1 MDLPSVALLT
11 TAAVLGTVHTVTGP
25 DHYIPFI
32 AMARVREWS
41 TLRTVLITLAC
52 GVGHVGSS
60 VVLGALGIGIGI
72 AVSDLQL
79 FEGMR
84 GNLAGWLLLA
94 FGLVYTAWGLRRA
107 ARGHTHSHLHA
118 HADGTVHLH
127 RHDHEPAHLH
137 AHAGPEAA
145 AREADGA
152 SGGKPSITPW
162 VLFAIFVFGPC
173 EPLIPVLMVPAARG
187 SFWQVAAVTLVFGAC
202 TLATMTV
209 VVLLGLRGLTRLSF
223 RPLERYSHA
232 LAGLAL
238 VACGLAIQLG
248 L

>member
-1 MDLPSVALLT
+1 MDLPSVALLS
-11 TAAVLGTVHTVTGP
+11 TAAALGLVHTLTGP
-25 DHYIPFI
+25 DHYVPFI

-41 TLRTVLITLAC
+41 TARTVAITLAC

-72 AVSDLQL
+72 AVADLQL

-107 ARGHTHSHLHA
+107 ARGHVHCHVHA

-127 RHDHEPAHLH
+127 GHDHHREHLH
-137 AHAGPEAA
+137 AHPAGE
-145 AREADGA
+145 GA
-152 SGGKPSITPW
+152 TGEKASITPW

-173 EPLIPVLMVPAARG
+173 EPLIPVLMVPAAQG
-187 SFWQVAAVTLVFGAC
+187 SLWQVVAVTLVFGAC

-209 VVLLGLRGLTRLSF
+209 MVLLGARGLARLSF
-223 RPLERYSHA
+223 RPFERYAHA

>member
-1 MDLPSVALLT
+1 VDLPAVALLA

-25 DHYIPFI
+25 DHYVPFI

-41 TLRTVLITLAC
+41 TARTVAITLAC

-60 VVLGALGIGIGI
+60 MVLGALGIGVGI
-72 AVSDLQL
+72 AVADLQL

-107 ARGHTHSHLHA
+107 ARGQLHSHVHA

-127 RHDHEPAHLH
+127 GHDHHREHLH
-137 AHAGPEAA
+137 AHPATDEPKAGATGEKA
-145 AREADGA
+145 
-152 SGGKPSITPW
+152 SITPW

-187 SFWQVAAVTLVFGAC
+187 SLWQVAAVTLVFGAC

-209 VVLLGLRGLTRLSF
+209 VVLLGLRGLARVSL

>member
-1 MDLPSVALLT
+1 MSVDLSFAALLA
-11 TAAVLGTVHTVTGP
+11 TAAALGTVHTLTGP
-25 DHYIPFI
+25 DHYVPFI

-41 TLRTVLITLAC
+41 IPRTVAITLAC

-60 VVLGALGIGIGI
+60 VVLGMIGIGIGI
-72 AVSDLQL
+72 AVADLQV
-79 FEGMR
+79 FEGAR

-107 ARGHTHSHLHA
+107 ARGQAHSHLHA

-127 RHDHEPAHLH
+127 GHDHHREHLH
-137 AHAGPEAA
+137 AHPRSETAAGEATGEKA
-145 AREADGA
+145 
-152 SGGKPSITPW
+152 SITPW

-173 EPLIPVLMVPAARG
+173 EPLIPVVMVPAAQG
-187 SFWQVAAVTLVFGAC
+187 SFWHVGAVTLVFGAC
-202 TLATMTV
+202 TLVTMTV
-209 VVLLGLRGLTRLSF
+209 LVLLGLRGLAQVSF

-238 VACGLAIQLG
+238 VACGVAIQLG